1 MVSHR
6 DGSKYGSIGR
16 AACYKSA
23 LFLSTRI
30 PLRMGPNKREQ
41 APTST
46 KQTDSRG
53 CETNRGDACVT
64 ASQLAAC
71 CFHLHHHLAQPRCA
85 ANRPPPTSR
94 EDTKE
99 GGEERGEE
107 RGEGAE
113 RKEERTG
120 PTTQ

>member
-1 MVSHR
+1 MVSHC

-16 AACYKSA
+16 AACYEST

-30 PLRMGPNKREQ
+30 PLQMGPNKREQ

-53 CETNRGDACVT
+53 CETNRGDAHVT
-64 ASQLAAC
+64 TSQLAAY
-71 CFHLHHHLAQPRCA
+71 CFHLHHHLAQPQCA
-85 ANRPPPTSR
+85 ANLPPCARTPGR
-94 EDTKE
+94 EVKR
-99 GGEERGEE
+99 EEK